1 VAKLQRWILSA
12 WVLALLVGG
21 LIRPLPLSSQ
31 ATPDQLLFGPKQY
44 VRATGQPVTVT
55 DSFAVPPSI
64 GPPFLFHLVNGDAT
78 GAHLVTAAT
87 VVLNGVQIVRNT
99 DFTPNVTV
107 IDRTVTLQATNT
119 LQVTI
124 NEPRGGTFTI
134 SLLGTK
140 ILPTPTTL
148 TPNPL
153 TITVGATGTLT
164 ATLSPTPTAAGTL
177 SVTSSNT
184 GVATVPASVSFASG
198 QSSVPVPVSAVS
210 AGNAMITVSANGG
223 TATST
228 VQVNPQPPTV
238 TSLTPGTLTITQ
250 GGSGVLTVT
259 ISAAQLTT
267 TTVSLNSTASGIAFV
282 PSTVTVPAGQT
293 SASIS
298 VNANTPGT
306 AQITTSLNGTSAS
319 STVTVTPAQPTVVS
333 LLPPANPVTLG
344 ATTTL
349 TVTISA
355 AQPNAT
361 LLTVSATPSGIVT
374 VPSTVT
380 VPANQ
385 TSAPA
390 PVGTLALGTAM
401 VTTSLNGTTTAA
413 AVQVLPPAPALVSLL
428 PSPIN
433 VVVNATGTLTVTLNA
448 AQQTN
453 TVASLS
459 VDHSN
464 VLHIP
469 ASVTIPSGQTHA
481 SFTVTG
487 VAVGNAAV
495 TATLTATTTTT
506 QTAVVHVVPPPP
518 TVVSLVPN
526 PLAIQQGATGTFTLT
541 INAAQPTDTSIPLTN
556 SAPSVLQAPGSA
568 TVPAG
573 QTSVTFPVTGLILG
587 SATVTAA
594 INSTSVSA
602 TVSVASP
609 PTVVTALTPGT
620 LMTPKGAPGVLHVT
634 VSPAPTE
641 PLSVS
646 LTSNN
651 STVAT
656 APATVPIPAGALG
669 ADFPVLSVG
678 EGTATIT
685 ASLNGGS
692 ASATVLVTPAELV
705 TLTLSPQTAT
715 LFVGQTEPFTA
726 TGRFTDGTTQDLTT
740 SVTWTSSNQ
749 SVATIN
755 ASGVA
760 SALAAGTT
768 TIAAAS
774 GSISA
779 DTTLTVLTPPA
790 LSLAPATATLRVG
803 DSLTFT
809 VTSAAPAD
817 VGGLTV
823 TLTQS
828 GAGSVTVPATV
839 VIPEGQSSVTFT
851 ATGASAGD
859 VTLTASAPIRLSA
872 SSTLTVTN
880 LVPVLSSLSPNA
892 APSGSPAL
900 TLTAIGDRFAPGAT
914 MQFGTLTLAA
924 TVTSPT
930 QLSVVVPPSALSVR
944 GLVSV
949 AVVNPSPGGGASNS
963 LVFTIQNGPPA
974 LTPIGNQTVALGA
987 TLAFAVTATDPDN
1000 DFVTF
1005 AVTPLPLPP
1014 HASFH
1019 SETGQFVFTPDA
1031 TQVGAVT
1038 LTFVASDGAASSSQ
1052 TITINVTGAPPGG
1065 VTSLTGRVD
1074 DTTRN
1079 PVANVTV
1086 SLKGTSLSTVTDA
1099 QGQFTLTGIPS
1110 TNVGRQQVVVTGFA
1124 HGYANLVAPVDL
1136 FVEVTNQL
1144 PQPLTLPPVDM
1155 TTAVTVNPNATTVV
1169 QSATLNVSVTI
1180 PPHTAK
1186 NADGTDYTGV
1196 LTISP
1201 VPEYGRVEARP
1212 AELRPGLSITIQPAG
1227 VVLDPPVP
1235 ITFPNVDNMA
1245 PGNELDLWSLS
1256 PDTGTF
1262 SLVGT
1267 MRVSADGQRIETV
1280 TGGVRKTAWHFPLA
1294 ANPVPS
1300 DPQSAQQI
1308 GRCTTCNTGS
1318 GADLQEGALT
1328 LDHAV
1333 PGVRTLGVARDLTL
1347 HYRSTS
1353 ADVRPIVPIDTFLSK
1368 LAAVPQTFSV
1378 RLTVGG
1384 IQQGPEVYWNASGLP
1399 ETADSTSRLGVRFD
1413 AVSLT
1418 TGRYSYEAMLFSNY
1432 PQSSIGGGM
1441 QGQVLVR
1448 NEQASLFGAGWTLTG
1463 VDRLLP
1469 QPDGAVVVAESEG
1482 ATKLFSS
1489 RLSLLAGLVSWW
1501 PGNGTVADII
1511 GGNSGTLQGGAT
1523 FATGEVGQALSF
1535 DGVDDFVQVPDNP
1548 NLDPGTGSFTIDA
1561 WVKTTKTTGD
1571 QMVVSKYECGQSCG
1585 GNSLYFFFVSNGRLA
1600 AWLRDSDA
1608 LGPGLQQLSG
1618 TKFIADGQ
1626 FHHIAMLRDMVARE
1640 LRLYVDGNLDAR
1652 APLNAGGDG
1661 AITND
1666 DGEPDPL
1673 LIGASFVGGTNIKTN
1688 FFAGTIDEVDYYNRA
1703 LTAAD
1708 IQAIFFAGSAGK
1720 PPTGTPSTV
1729 VTYTAPPGD
1738 YSTLVKNADGTFTRT
1753 LKDGTTRRFNA
1764 PGLLTA
1770 VTDRNGNTTTY
1781 GYDGSGR
1788 LTTITDPAGQVTTLS
1803 YSGSRLDSI
1812 TDPAG
1817 RGTQVEHDSQG
1828 NLTAITYA
1836 DGARES
1842 FVYDPQHRLTQR
1854 TDARGKVYQYAYDY
1868 AGRFTQATLPTG
1880 EVRTLTPTQR
1890 AAVPNVAA
1898 GEGTKTSPAPLAAP
1912 SPPASFQDGNGHTST
1927 FTLDQL
1933 GQITKQ
1939 TDALTRVTTIERDAS
1954 GNPTTIT
1961 RPNSAV
1967 TTMTY
1972 DAKGNLLTTTEQ
1984 AISATTTF
1992 TYEPTFNQVT
2002 SIKDPRN
2009 NTTTITYDAKG
2020 NPLTIT
2026 DADGK
2031 VTTLTY
2037 DSRGL
2042 LTSTKD
2048 ALNQMTTFTYDSL
2061 GRLLTT
2067 TDPLTRTT
2075 TLTYDAAGNV
2085 ATSTDALNRITTFE
2099 YDAKNRLK
2107 KVTDPATGVTEYTYD
2122 GNGNLLTVKDAKNQT
2137 TTFVYDARNRLAS
2150 TTDPLGRTET
2160 YTYDGA
2166 DNLLTRLTLKGD
2178 TITFA
2183 YDAVNQLLS
2192 KTLPGSEVTSYT
2204 YDAVGNLA
2212 TVTDQDSAL
2221 TMTYDLANRLTS
2233 VSTAGSSNQPAVTL
2247 LYTYDKTGNR
2257 LTLADPTGTNQYRY
2271 DALNRLLALTSP
2283 ARTCSAP
2290 PSGLVSWWRGEGT
2303 AADSQ
2308 DGNHGTL
2315 QGGATFAPGR
2325 VGQAFSLDGIDDAV
2339 SLANT
2344 PTMDVGAGDFTIE
2357 FWVQFRALAATQT
2370 LVNKIAGAANDQL
2383 YLVEFDAADAS
2394 AGTPAALRFLIRDTT
2409 ANQND
2414 LLVPVSLNPGQWYH
2428 VAAVRTGNTSALYLD
2443 GQVLG
2448 SQTAGSNVQTGTG
2461 GSAALGKLSIVP
2473 ARFVSGV
2480 LDEVKM
2486 YNRALGAGEIPALT
2500 CSDTTTYAY
2509 DALSRRTSVTLP
2521 NGTQTSYTYDVASQV
2536 QNVLHKITATSAQI
2550 NKAEYVY
2557 NAVGNRTSL
2566 TDRRGVQNFG
2576 YDALDRLASA
2586 THPLLV
2592 TPQSFDYDAV
2602 GNRATNGSLYNGGNQ
2617 LTEDANFTY
2626 TYDLNGN
2633 LTRKTFKASGNH
2645 TDYTYDAENRLTKVE
2660 EFAAGASTPFATA
2673 TYRYDGLGRRTEK
2686 VGNGLTRRYV
2696 YDGEDIL
2703 LEYDG
2708 TNVLQ
2713 ARYTHGPGIDEPIGM
2728 SRGGVNYFYHQDGLG
2743 TVTDLT
2749 DSTGATAQSYAYD
2762 AYGNIIQ
2769 QTGSGENPYTY
2780 TGRELDAETGLY
2792 YFRARYYDPR
2802 SGRFLQKD
2810 PIGFRGGINFYAFVG
2825 DNPIR
2830 FKDPFGRSCGADK
2843 CREEA
2848 DKAYNKCIA
2857 NIDKLETYYTAGC
2870 VVGSVV
2876 VGVLTSLETGSV
2888 GLGASVGA
2896 IGVAGCLLIDWE
2908 SIAFPAGKAG
2918 CGVLRQRIYDA
2929 CKASQ

>member
-1 VAKLQRWILSA
+1 MRLPVAKLQRWILSA

-656 APATVPIPAGALG
+656 APAT
-669 ADFPVLSVG
+669 
-678 EGTATIT
+678 IT

-880 LVPVLSSLSPNA
+880 SVPVLSSLSPNA

-1155 TTAVTVNPNATTVV
+1155 TTSVTVNPNATTVV
-1169 QSATLNVSVTI
+1169 PTATLNVSVTI

-1235 ITFPNVDNMA
+1235 ITFSNVDNMP

-1262 SLVGT
+1262 QLAGT
-1267 MRVSADGQRIETV
+1267 MRVSADGQRIETIS
-1280 TGGVRKTAWHFPLA
+1280 GGVRKTAWHFPLA
-1294 ANPVPS
+1294 PNPQPN
-1300 DPQSAQQI
+1300 QSGNDQQI
-1308 GRCTTCNTGS
+1308 GKCAECQTAS
-1318 GADLQEGALT
+1318 QADLAEGALS
-1328 LDHAV
+1328 LDQAI

-1353 ADVRPIVPIDTFLSK
+1353 ADVRPILPIDAFLS
-1368 LAAVPQTFSV
+1368 V
-1378 RLTVGG
+1378 
-1384 IQQGPEVYWNASGLP
+1384 
-1399 ETADSTSRLGVRFD
+1399 
-1413 AVSLT
+1413 
-1418 TGRYSYEAMLFSNY
+1418 
-1432 PQSSIGGGM
+1432 
-1441 QGQVLVR
+1441 
-1448 NEQASLFGAGWTLTG
+1448 
-1463 VDRLLP
+1463 
-1469 QPDGAVVVAESEG
+1469 
-1482 ATKLFSS
+1482 
-1489 RLSLLAGLVSWW
+1489 
-1501 PGNGTVADII
+1501 
-1511 GGNSGTLQGGAT
+1511 
-1523 FATGEVGQALSF
+1523 
-1535 DGVDDFVQVPDNP
+1535 
-1548 NLDPGTGSFTIDA
+1548 
-1561 WVKTTKTTGD
+1561 
-1571 QMVVSKYECGQSCG
+1571 
-1585 GNSLYFFFVSNGRLA
+1585 
-1600 AWLRDSDA
+1600 
-1608 LGPGLQQLSG
+1608 
-1618 TKFIADGQ
+1618 
-1626 FHHIAMLRDMVARE
+1626 
-1640 LRLYVDGNLDAR
+1640 
-1652 APLNAGGDG
+1652 
-1661 AITND
+1661 
-1666 DGEPDPL
+1666 
-1673 LIGASFVGGTNIKTN
+1673 
-1688 FFAGTIDEVDYYNRA
+1688 
-1703 LTAAD
+1703 
-1708 IQAIFFAGSAGK
+1708 
-1720 PPTGTPSTV
+1720 
-1729 VTYTAPPGD
+1729 
-1738 YSTLVKNADGTFTRT
+1738 
-1753 LKDGTTRRFNA
+1753 
-1764 PGLLTA
+1764 
-1770 VTDRNGNTTTY
+1770 
-1781 GYDGSGR
+1781 
-1788 LTTITDPAGQVTTLS
+1788 
-1803 YSGSRLDSI
+1803 
-1812 TDPAG
+1812 
-1817 RGTQVEHDSQG
+1817 
-1828 NLTAITYA
+1828 
-1836 DGARES
+1836 
-1842 FVYDPQHRLTQR
+1842 
-1854 TDARGKVYQYAYDY
+1854 
-1868 AGRFTQATLPTG
+1868 
-1880 EVRTLTPTQR
+1880 R
-1890 AAVPNVAA
+1890 AAVP
-1898 GEGTKTSPAPLAAP
+1898 
-1912 SPPASFQDGNGHTST
+1912 
-1927 FTLDQL
+1927 
-1933 GQITKQ
+1933 
-1939 TDALTRVTTIERDAS
+1939 
-1954 GNPTTIT
+1954 
-1961 RPNSAV
+1961 
-1967 TTMTY
+1967 
-1972 DAKGNLLTTTEQ
+1972 
-1984 AISATTTF
+1984 
-1992 TYEPTFNQVT
+1992 PTF
-2002 SIKDPRN
+2002 S
-2009 NTTTITYDAKG
+2009 A
-2020 NPLTIT
+2020 
-2026 DADGK
+2026 
-2031 VTTLTY
+2031 
-2037 DSRGL
+2037 
-2042 LTSTKD
+2042 
-2048 ALNQMTTFTYDSL
+2048 
-2061 GRLLTT
+2061 RL
-2067 TDPLTRTT
+2067 
-2075 TLTYDAAGNV
+2075 
-2085 ATSTDALNRITTFE
+2085 S
-2099 YDAKNRLK
+2099 
-2107 KVTDPATGVTEYTYD
+2107 
-2122 GNGNLLTVKDAKNQT
+2122 
-2137 TTFVYDARNRLAS
+2137 
-2150 TTDPLGRTET
+2150 
-2160 YTYDGA
+2160 
-2166 DNLLTRLTLKGD
+2166 
-2178 TITFA
+2178 
-2183 YDAVNQLLS
+2183 
-2192 KTLPGSEVTSYT
+2192 
-2204 YDAVGNLA
+2204 VG
-2212 TVTDQDSAL
+2212 
-2221 TMTYDLANRLTS
+2221 
-2233 VSTAGSSNQPAVTL
+2233 
-2247 LYTYDKTGNR
+2247 
-2257 LTLADPTGTNQYRY
+2257 
-2271 DALNRLLALTSP
+2271 
-2283 ARTCSAP
+2283 
-2290 PSGLVSWWRGEGT
+2290 
-2303 AADSQ
+2303 
-2308 DGNHGTL
+2308 
-2315 QGGATFAPGR
+2315 
-2325 VGQAFSLDGIDDAV
+2325 
-2339 SLANT
+2339 
-2344 PTMDVGAGDFTIE
+2344 
-2357 FWVQFRALAATQT
+2357 
-2370 LVNKIAGAANDQL
+2370 
-2383 YLVEFDAADAS
+2383 
-2394 AGTPAALRFLIRDTT
+2394 
-2409 ANQND
+2409 
-2414 LLVPVSLNPGQWYH
+2414 
-2428 VAAVRTGNTSALYLD
+2428 
-2443 GQVLG
+2443 
-2448 SQTAGSNVQTGTG
+2448 
-2461 GSAALGKLSIVP
+2461 
-2473 ARFVSGV
+2473 
-2480 LDEVKM
+2480 
-2486 YNRALGAGEIPALT
+2486 
-2500 CSDTTTYAY
+2500 
-2509 DALSRRTSVTLP
+2509 
-2521 NGTQTSYTYDVASQV
+2521 GTQQ
-2536 QNVLHKITATSAQI
+2536 
-2550 NKAEYVY
+2550 
-2557 NAVGNRTSL
+2557 
-2566 TDRRGVQNFG
+2566 
-2576 YDALDRLASA
+2576 
-2586 THPLLV
+2586 
-2592 TPQSFDYDAV
+2592 
-2602 GNRATNGSLYNGGNQ
+2602 
-2617 LTEDANFTY
+2617 
-2626 TYDLNGN
+2626 
-2633 LTRKTFKASGNH
+2633 
-2645 TDYTYDAENRLTKVE
+2645 
-2660 EFAAGASTPFATA
+2660 
-2673 TYRYDGLGRRTEK
+2673 
-2686 VGNGLTRRYV
+2686 
-2696 YDGEDIL
+2696 
-2703 LEYDG
+2703 
-2708 TNVLQ
+2708 
-2713 ARYTHGPGIDEPIGM
+2713 
-2728 SRGGVNYFYHQDGLG
+2728 
-2743 TVTDLT
+2743 
-2749 DSTGATAQSYAYD
+2749 
-2762 AYGNIIQ
+2762 
-2769 QTGSGENPYTY
+2769 
-2780 TGRELDAETGLY
+2780 
-2792 YFRARYYDPR
+2792 
-2802 SGRFLQKD
+2802 
-2810 PIGFRGGINFYAFVG
+2810 G
-2825 DNPIR
+2825 D
-2830 FKDPFGRSCGADK
+2830 
-2843 CREEA
+2843 
-2848 DKAYNKCIA
+2848 
-2857 NIDKLETYYTAGC
+2857 
-2870 VVGSVV
+2870 
-2876 VGVLTSLETGSV
+2876 
-2888 GLGASVGA
+2888 
-2896 IGVAGCLLIDWE
+2896 
-2908 SIAFPAGKAG
+2908 
-2918 CGVLRQRIYDA
+2918 
-2929 CKASQ
+2929 